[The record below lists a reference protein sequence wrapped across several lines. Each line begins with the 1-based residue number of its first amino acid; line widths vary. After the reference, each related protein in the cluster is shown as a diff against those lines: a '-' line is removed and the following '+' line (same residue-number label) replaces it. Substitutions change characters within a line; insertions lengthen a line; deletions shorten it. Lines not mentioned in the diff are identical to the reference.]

1 LCVCGEHAAVSAC
14 AALERPFMPRN
25 IIGILI
31 AIILIIVV
39 LKLLGMF

>member
-1 LCVCGEHAAVSAC
+1 LVVSTLPLWRLRVS
-14 AALERPFMPRN
+14 LEGSCMPRN
-25 IIGILI
+25 LIGILI